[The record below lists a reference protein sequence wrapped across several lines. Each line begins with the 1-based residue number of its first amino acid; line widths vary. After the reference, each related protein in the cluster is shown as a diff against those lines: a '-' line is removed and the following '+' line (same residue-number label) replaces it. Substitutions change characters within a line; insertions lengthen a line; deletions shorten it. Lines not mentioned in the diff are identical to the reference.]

1 MPETDITELFLQRQ
15 EKSLDIYGGYTN
27 DGTNIQQYT
36 WNGSEAQ
43 LWKIVDLRNG
53 YFYIRSKVGKRTGC
67 LWWQKHKWDNV
78 QLYSSNGSKAQSWV
92 LKKLK

>member
-1 MPETDITELFLQRQ
+1 MIF
-15 EKSLDIYGGYTN
+15 
-27 DGTNIQQYT
+27 YT

-53 YFYIRSKVGKRTGC
+53 YFYIRSKLGKGLDVYGGRSTSGT
-67 LWWQKHKWDNV
+67 NV